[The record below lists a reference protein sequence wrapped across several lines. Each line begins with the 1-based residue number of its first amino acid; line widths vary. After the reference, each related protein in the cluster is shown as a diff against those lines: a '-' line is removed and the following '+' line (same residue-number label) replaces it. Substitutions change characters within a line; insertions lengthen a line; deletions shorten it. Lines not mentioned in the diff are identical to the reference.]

1 MKNKFIVFIATAM
14 VFSLS
19 ACDEKVDDTPDPN
32 YDARITI
39 IEPDEGMVMNSGE
52 ELHIEVDVEVVGT
65 IHNVEVLAL
74 NETTGD
80 TILYYLDM
88 PHTQNLFQFH
98 DHVEPI
104 VTEISNCI
112 VRASSWGMDET
123 ALDADSKTVHFTI
136 NP

>member
-1 MKNKFIVFIATAM
+1 MVIA
-14 VFSLS
+14 LS
-19 ACDEKVDDTPDPN
+19 ACDNKKEETPDTK
-32 YDARITI
+32 YDATITI

-52 ELHIEVDVEVVGT
+52 ELHIEVDVEVAGT
-65 IHNVEVLAL
+65 IHNVEVLAF

-88 PHTQNLFQFH
+88 PHTQNLFQYH
-98 DHVEPI
+98 EHVVPT
-104 VTEISNCI
+104 VTEISNCW
-112 VRASSWGMDET
+112 VKASSWGMDET